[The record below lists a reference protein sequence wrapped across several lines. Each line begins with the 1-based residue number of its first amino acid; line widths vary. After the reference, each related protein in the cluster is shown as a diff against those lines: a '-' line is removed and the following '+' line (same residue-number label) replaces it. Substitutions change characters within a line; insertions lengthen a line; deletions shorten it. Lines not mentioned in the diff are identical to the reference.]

1 MQQENPKMYSSVS
14 NQFTV
19 SPHPHSPLS
28 VSCCKPMVE
37 TVKIKVLSVII
48 VILLI
53 NCAIILTNWSGEH
66 RELRD
71 NIGQLGVQ
79 CSMQPLLLLF
89 ISNTLTF
96 HRHYYCQFNIMPQ
109 LPHCRHWPTSYK
121 SSRSLACVGF
131 VGRRSYFSDME
142 PKSTQHN
149 SHQKCIQR
157 KQMMW
162 KSKCKFKYCIPGSVV
177 TWMYG
182 WFSALMNIV
191 SPLAP
196 GLVVS
201 AGFINSEPSSLSPTS
216 TQATASLVQA

>member
-109 LPHCRHWPTSYK
+109 LPHCRHWPTSLPDLLHVWEEGLT
-121 SSRSLACVGF
+121 SVIWSLNQRNTTAIRNAYNVNKWCENLNVNLNTA
-131 VGRRSYFSDME
+131 YLA
-142 PKSTQHN
+142 QW
-149 SHQKCIQR
+149 SHEC
-157 KQMMW
+157 MA
-162 KSKCKFKYCIPGSVV
+162 GSQLSWILSHHWRLVS
-177 TWMYG
+177 W
-182 WFSALMNIV
+182 SAL
-191 SPLAP
+191 PLLIQNPAHYRQP
-196 GLVVS
+196 PHRLQLHWS
-201 AGFINSEPSSLSPTS
+201 RLRYRE
-216 TQATASLVQA
+216 

>member
-14 NQFTV
+14 NQFSV
-19 SPHPHSPLS
+19 SPRSPLS

-71 NIGQLGVQ
+71 NIGQRGVQ

-96 HRHYYCQFNIMPQ
+96 HCHYYCQFNIMPQ
-109 LPHCRHWPTSYK
+109 LPHCRQLQALTNWVFPI
-121 SSRSLACVGF
+121 SRMYGMYGKA
-131 VGRRSYFSDME
+131 
-142 PKSTQHN
+142 KSTQHN
-149 SHQKCIQR
+149 SHPKCIER

-162 KSKCKFKYCIPGSVV
+162 KSKCKFKYCIPGPVV

-191 SPLAP
+191 SPPAP

>member
-1 MQQENPKMYSSVS
+1 MYSSVS

-19 SPHPHSPLS
+19 SPRSTLS
-28 VSCCKPMVE
+28 ISCCKPMVE

-71 NIGQLGVQ
+71 NIGQRGVQ

-96 HRHYYCQFNIMPQ
+96 HCHYYCQFNIMPQ
-109 LPHCRHWPTSYK
+109 LPHCRQLQALTNSSLPAPISRMYGKVLLK
-121 SSRSLACVGF
+121 SS
-131 VGRRSYFSDME
+131 DIE

-149 SHQKCIQR
+149 SHQKCIER
-157 KQMMW
+157 KQMM
-162 KSKCKFKYCIPGSVV
+162 
-177 TWMYG
+177 
-182 WFSALMNIV
+182 
-191 SPLAP
+191 
-196 GLVVS
+196 
-201 AGFINSEPSSLSPTS
+201 
-216 TQATASLVQA
+216 